1 MVRITQ
7 KDIMFFIMFNII
19 CITLQI
25 FSLNTIN
32 SKNNFSF
39 VHADDSY
46 YPKYNKT
53 NNFDNDMKYLFDEE
67 TPAKLAEKEGLS
79 IPRAGDGNW
88 IQTET
93 EIVNI
98 ESSVNENK
106 ELQKQDDYKFKVAKT
121 CINMPEETGQCKKC
135 NSPNY
140 NEKSLFYYSPSNNYC
155 DIKNQL
161 ANETIYCP
169 YGWIEH
175 INYRNFKMTSPHVF
189 KCSSQKVCCLYD

>member
-1 MVRITQ
+1 MARITQ
-7 KDIMFFIMFNII
+7 KDIMFFIMFNIV

-32 SKNNFSF
+32 SKNNFSL
-39 VHADDSY
+39 VRADDSY

-53 NNFDNDMKYLFDEE
+53 NNFDNEMNYLFDENEDENTNLE
-67 TPAKLAEKEGLS
+67 TK
-79 IPRAGDGNW
+79 
-88 IQTET
+88 
-93 EIVNI
+93 IVNI

-106 ELQKQDDYKFKVAKT
+106 ELQKQDEYKFKVAKT

-161 ANETIYCP
+161 ANESIQCP

>member
-1 MVRITQ
+1 MARITQ
-7 KDIMFFIMFNII
+7 KDIMFFIMFNIV

-32 SKNNFSF
+32 SKNNLSL
-39 VHADDSY
+39 VRADDSY
-46 YPKYNKT
+46 YSKYNKT
-53 NNFDNDMKYLFDEE
+53 NNFDNEMNYLFDENKDNE
-67 TPAKLAEKEGLS
+67 DENA
-79 IPRAGDGNW
+79 NF
-88 IQTET
+88 ET

-98 ESSVNENK
+98 DSSVNENK
-106 ELQKQDDYKFKVAKT
+106 ELQKQHDYKFKVAKT

-161 ANETIYCP
+161 ANETIQCP

-175 INYRNFKMTSPHVF
+175 INYRNFKLTSPHVF